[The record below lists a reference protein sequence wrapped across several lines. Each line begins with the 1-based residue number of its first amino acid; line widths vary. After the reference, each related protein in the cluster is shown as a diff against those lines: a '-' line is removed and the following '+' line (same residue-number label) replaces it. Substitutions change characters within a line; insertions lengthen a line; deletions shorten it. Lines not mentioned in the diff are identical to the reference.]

1 MSKIFGDLNSG
12 SVVAIANWRQRRSA
26 DDVCITVPLNPEQ
39 VSQYQ
44 ELRAQGLNEEEI
56 YDQIFQRQAPVAAL
70 KLESLTNAQL
80 RHLVEQI
87 LQTRLLTLERVHRGD
102 LIAMIRAL
110 QGRIPGAETVS
121 IT

>member
-12 SVVAIANWRQRRSA
+12 NVVAIANWRQRRSV
-26 DDVCITVPLNPEQ
+26 DDVCITVPLNAEQ

-56 YDQIFQRQAPVAAL
+56 YDQIFQRQAPVTAL

-110 QGRIPGAETVS
+110 QGRVPGAETVS